1 MKTVIITGVTGQ
13 DGSHTADYLLA
24 NTDYDIIG
32 IVRRLSVPNH
42 GNIRH
47 INNARFSIVEADIC
61 DSQSISNLIQK
72 YKPDYFI
79 NFAANS
85 FVGSSWEMPLNHMTT
100 NCLAVM
106 FQLEAIRK
114 FCPTC
119 RYYNAGSSEEFGD
132 VMYMPQDE
140 RHPLR
145 PRSPYGASKAAARH
159 IVKVWRDSYC
169 LYAIQGWLFNHE
181 GTRRGTEFVTRKITS
196 NVARIKNEINLSLG
210 SGDQPLKLKPL
221 ELGNLLSKRDWS
233 DAEDFVDGVWKMLN
247 QEVYR
252 QDLQPELYQ
261 GASYSKDLI
270 SPLKEYVL
278 SSNETHT
285 VKEFV
290 QVAFAAAG
298 IEGVWLGDPGTINE
312 VFIHKQLK
320 CPLVVVNPTFFRPA
334 EVEILLGDSTEARR
348 HIRWIPK
355 TSFSELVKKMVG
367 NDLINPAP

>member
-1 MKTVIITGVTGQ
+1 MKTVIVTGVTGQ
-13 DGSHTADYLLA
+13 DGSHMADYLLA
-24 NTDYDIIG
+24 NTDYNIIG

-47 INNARFSIVEADIC
+47 INNTRFSIVEADIC
-61 DSQSISNLIQK
+61 DSQSASNLIQK

-159 IVKVWRDSYC
+159 VVKVWRDSYC

-181 GTRRGTEFVTRKITS
+181 GTRRGTEFVTRKITR

-210 SGDQPLKLKPL
+210 PGDQLLKLKPL

-233 DAEDFVDGVWKMLN
+233 DAEDFVVGVWLMLN
-247 QEVYR
+247 Q
-252 QDLQPELYQ
+252 DIP
-261 GASYSKDLI
+261 
-270 SPLKEYVL
+270 KEYVL

-290 QVAFAAAG
+290 ELAFAAAG
-298 IEGVWLGDPGTINE
+298 IEGLWLGDAGTINE
-312 VFIHKQLK
+312 VYVHKELK

-348 HIRWIPK
+348 NIRWIPK
-355 TSFSELVKKMVG
+355 TSFSELVKKMID
-367 NDLINPAP
+367 NDLRNNA

>member
-1 MKTVIITGVTGQ
+1 MKTVIVTGVTGQ
-13 DGSHTADYLLA
+13 DGSHMADYLLS
-24 NTDYDIIG
+24 NTDYTVVG
-32 IVRRLSVPNH
+32 AVRRLSVPNH
-42 GNIRH
+42 ENIQH
-47 INNARFSIVEADIC
+47 INNKRFILADADIC
-61 DSQSISNLIQK
+61 DPQSITTLVQK

-114 FCPTC
+114 FAPSC

-132 VMYMPQDE
+132 VLYMPQDE

-159 IVKVWRDSYC
+159 IVKVWRESYG

-181 GTRRGTEFVTRKITS
+181 GTRRGADFVTRKITT
-196 NVARIKNEINLSLG
+196 NVARIKNEILLRIG
-210 SGDQPLKLKPL
+210 SGSESFNKIKPV
-221 ELGNLLSKRDWS
+221 ELGNLMSKRDWS
-233 DAEDFVDGVWKMLN
+233 DAEDFVVGVWLMLN
-247 QEVYR
+247 Q
-252 QDLQPELYQ
+252 DIP
-261 GASYSKDLI
+261 
-270 SPLKEYVL
+270 KEYVL

-290 QVAFAAAG
+290 ELAFAAAE

-312 VFIHKQLK
+312 IFIHKEYK
-320 CPLVVVNPTFFRPA
+320 TPLVVVNPKFFRPA
-334 EVEILLGDSTEARR
+334 EVDVLLGASDSARKDLNWR
-348 HIRWIPK
+348 PQ
-355 TSFSELVKKMVG
+355 TSFYRLVKKMVE
-367 NDLINPAP
+367 NDLEKVIDKRD